1 MLLYS
6 YRFNYLCDYS
16 NDLPFGIRHLTV
28 FITVFN
34 KILFMLKSI
43 LIAGTG
49 GFIGTVLRFLVS
61 RYFQENTFSLFPWG
75 TFTVNIVGSLLIG
88 IFYGMSERGNL
99 LSPDVRIF
107 LTVGICGGFTTFS
120 SLSNDAFILLQ
131 EKEWLK
137 LSLYASLSF
146 FLGLVAVYLGRT
158 LIKSI

>member
-1 MLLYS
+1 
-6 YRFNYLCDYS
+6 
-16 NDLPFGIRHLTV
+16 
-28 FITVFN
+28 
-34 KILFMLKSI
+34 MLKTL

-49 GFIGTVLRFLVS
+49 GFIGTILRFLVS

-75 TFTVNIVGSLLIG
+75 TFTVNIIGSLLIG

-99 LSPDVRIF
+99 MNPEIRIF

-120 SLSNDAFILLQ
+120 SLTNDAFMLLQ
-131 EKEWLK
+131 EKDWLR

>member
-1 MLLYS
+1 MFKTL
-6 YRFNYLCDYS
+6 
-16 NDLPFGIRHLTV
+16 
-28 FITVFN
+28 
-34 KILFMLKSI
+34 

-49 GFIGTVLRFLVS
+49 GFIGTILRFLVS
-61 RYFQENTFSLFPWG
+61 RYFQENSFSLFPWG
-75 TFTVNIVGSLLIG
+75 TFSVNIAGSLLIG

-99 LSPDVRIF
+99 LSPDIRIF

-120 SLSNDAFILLQ
+120 SLSNDAFMLLQ

-146 FLGLVAVYLGRT
+146 FLGLVAVYVGRT

>member
-1 MLLYS
+1 
-6 YRFNYLCDYS
+6 
-16 NDLPFGIRHLTV
+16 
-28 FITVFN
+28 
-34 KILFMLKSI
+34 MLKSL

-49 GFIGTVLRFLVS
+49 GFIGTILRFLVS

-75 TFTVNIVGSLLIG
+75 TFAVNIAGSLMIG

-99 LSPDVRIF
+99 LSPEIRIF

-120 SLSNDAFILLQ
+120 SLTNDAFMLLQ

-137 LSLYASLSF
+137 VSLYASLSF
-146 FLGLVAVYLGRT
+146 FLGLIAVYLGRT

>member
-1 MLLYS
+1 M
-6 YRFNYLCDYS
+6 
-16 NDLPFGIRHLTV
+16 I
-28 FITVFN
+28 
-34 KILFMLKSI
+34 KSI

-49 GFIGTVLRFLVS
+49 GFIGTVLRYLVS

-99 LSPDVRIF
+99 LSSEVRIF

-120 SLSNDAFILLQ
+120 SLTNDAFMLLQ

>member
-1 MLLYS
+1 
-6 YRFNYLCDYS
+6 
-16 NDLPFGIRHLTV
+16 
-28 FITVFN
+28 
-34 KILFMLKSI
+34 MLKSL

-75 TFTVNIVGSLLIG
+75 TFTVNIIGSLMIG

-99 LSPDVRIF
+99 LSPEIRIF
-107 LTVGICGGFTTFS
+107 LTIGICGGFTTFS
-120 SLSNDAFILLQ
+120 SLTNDAFMLLQ

-137 LSLYASLSF
+137 VSLYASLSF

>member
-1 MLLYS
+1 MFKTL
-6 YRFNYLCDYS
+6 
-16 NDLPFGIRHLTV
+16 
-28 FITVFN
+28 
-34 KILFMLKSI
+34 

-49 GFIGTVLRFLVS
+49 GFIGTILRFLVS

-99 LSPDVRIF
+99 LNPEIRIF

-120 SLSNDAFILLQ
+120 SLTNDAFILLQ
-131 EKEWLK
+131 EKDWLR
-137 LSLYASLSF
+137 LSIYASLSF
-146 FLGLVAVYLGRT
+146 FLGLIAVYLGRT

>member
-1 MLLYS
+1 
-6 YRFNYLCDYS
+6 
-16 NDLPFGIRHLTV
+16 
-28 FITVFN
+28 
-34 KILFMLKSI
+34 MLKSL

-75 TFTVNIVGSLLIG
+75 TFTVNIIGSLLIG
-88 IFYGMSERGNL
+88 VFYGMSERGNL
-99 LSPDVRIF
+99 LSPEIRIF

-120 SLSNDAFILLQ
+120 SLTNDAFMLLQ

-137 LSLYASLSF
+137 VSLYASLSF

>member
-1 MLLYS
+1 
-6 YRFNYLCDYS
+6 
-16 NDLPFGIRHLTV
+16 
-28 FITVFN
+28 
-34 KILFMLKSI
+34 MLKSL

-75 TFTVNIVGSLLIG
+75 TFTVNIIGSLLIG

-99 LSPDVRIF
+99 LSPEIRIF

-120 SLSNDAFILLQ
+120 SLTNDAFMLLQ

-137 LSLYASLSF
+137 VSLYASLSF

-158 LIKSI
+158 IIKSI

>member
-1 MLLYS
+1 MLRSL
-6 YRFNYLCDYS
+6 
-16 NDLPFGIRHLTV
+16 
-28 FITVFN
+28 
-34 KILFMLKSI
+34 

-49 GFIGTVLRFLVS
+49 GFIGTVLRFLVA

-75 TFTVNIVGSLLIG
+75 TFTVNMIGSLLIG
-88 IFYGMSERGNL
+88 IFYGLSEKGNM

-146 FLGLVAVYLGRT
+146 FLGLVAVYLGR
-158 LIKSI
+158 LFIKSL

>member
-1 MLLYS
+1 
-6 YRFNYLCDYS
+6 
-16 NDLPFGIRHLTV
+16 
-28 FITVFN
+28 
-34 KILFMLKSI
+34 MLKSL

-75 TFTVNIVGSLLIG
+75 TFTVNIIGSLMIG

-99 LSPDVRIF
+99 LSPEVRIF

-120 SLSNDAFILLQ
+120 SLTNDAFMLLQ

-137 LSLYASLSF
+137 VSLYASLSF

>member
-1 MLLYS
+1 
-6 YRFNYLCDYS
+6 
-16 NDLPFGIRHLTV
+16 
-28 FITVFN
+28 
-34 KILFMLKSI
+34 MLKSI
-43 LIAGTG
+43 IIAGTG

-61 RYFQENTFSLFPWG
+61 RYFHENTFSLFPWG
-75 TFTVNIVGSLLIG
+75 TFTVNIFGSLLIG

-99 LSPDVRIF
+99 LSPDIRIF

-131 EKEWLK
+131 DKEWLK

-158 LIKSI
+158 LIRTI

>member
-1 MLLYS
+1 
-6 YRFNYLCDYS
+6 
-16 NDLPFGIRHLTV
+16 
-28 FITVFN
+28 
-34 KILFMLKSI
+34 MLKSL
-43 LIAGTG
+43 LIVGTG

-99 LSPDVRIF
+99 LSPEVRIF

-120 SLSNDAFILLQ
+120 SLTNDAFMLLQ

-137 LSLYASLSF
+137 VSLYASLSF

>member
-1 MLLYS
+1 VLICLEKQS
-6 YRFNYLCDYS
+6 YFVIS
-16 NDLPFGIRHLTV
+16 HL
-28 FITVFN
+28 FILSEN
-34 KILFMLKSI
+34 MLKSI
-43 LIAGTG
+43 LIAGSG
-49 GFIGTVLRFLVS
+49 GFIGTVLRYLCS

-99 LSPDVRIF
+99 LSADVRIF

-146 FLGLVAVYLGRT
+146 FLGLVAVYIGRT

>member
-1 MLLYS
+1 
-6 YRFNYLCDYS
+6 
-16 NDLPFGIRHLTV
+16 
-28 FITVFN
+28 
-34 KILFMLKSI
+34 MLKT
-43 LIAGTG
+43 LMIAGTG
-49 GFIGTVLRFLVS
+49 GFIGTILRFLVS

-75 TFTVNIVGSLLIG
+75 TFTVNIIGSLLIG

-99 LSPDVRIF
+99 MNPEIRIF

-120 SLSNDAFILLQ
+120 SLTNDAFMLLQ
-131 EKEWLK
+131 EKDWLR

>member
-1 MLLYS
+1 
-6 YRFNYLCDYS
+6 
-16 NDLPFGIRHLTV
+16 
-28 FITVFN
+28 
-34 KILFMLKSI
+34 MLKSL

-49 GFIGTVLRFLVS
+49 GFIGTVLRLMVS

-75 TFTVNIVGSLLIG
+75 TFTVNILGSLMIG

-99 LSPDVRIF
+99 LTPEIRIF

-120 SLSNDAFILLQ
+120 SFTNDAFMLLQ

-137 LSLYASLSF
+137 VSLYASLSF

>member
-1 MLLYS
+1 M
-6 YRFNYLCDYS
+6 F
-16 NDLPFGIRHLTV
+16 
-28 FITVFN
+28 
-34 KILFMLKSI
+34 KSI

-99 LSPDVRIF
+99 LSPDIRIF

-120 SLSNDAFILLQ
+120 SLSNDAFMLLQ
-131 EKEWLK
+131 EKDWLK
-137 LSLYASLSF
+137 LSLYASMSF

>member
-1 MLLYS
+1 
-6 YRFNYLCDYS
+6 
-16 NDLPFGIRHLTV
+16 
-28 FITVFN
+28 
-34 KILFMLKSI
+34 MLKSL
-43 LIAGTG
+43 LIVGTG

-75 TFTVNIVGSLLIG
+75 TFTVNIIGSLLIG

-99 LSPDVRIF
+99 LSPEVRMF

-120 SLSNDAFILLQ
+120 SLTNDAFMLLQ

-137 LSLYASLSF
+137 VSLYASLSF
-146 FLGLVAVYLGRT
+146 FLGLIAVYLGRT